1 MKRDKFVFFQI
12 FFFTAHCLKP
22 FWKSFRLE
30 TLCEFLCILYVV
42 FVSWIFF
49 LLVFKQSQ
57 ILQSTLVWLSWGM
70 SWACHMFHRLA
81 NLAGWN
87 KCELRAIGLLICRL
101 GVFGIFV
108 LRSCPRGQQSLVV
121 VPENLVWFFWIL
133 YFTI

>member
-1 MKRDKFVFFQI
+1 MKRDKFFFPNI
-12 FFFTAHCLKP
+12 FFTAHCLKP
-22 FWKSFRLE
+22 FWNSFVWKP
-30 TLCEFLCILYVV
+30 CVNSCVFFNVV

-49 LLVFKQSQ
+49 LVFKQSQ

-87 KCELRAIGLLICRL
+87 KCELRAIGLSICRL

-108 LRSCPRGQQSLVV
+108 LRSCPQEQQSLVV
-121 VPENLVWFFWIL
+121 VPENLKNYLRKFL
-133 YFTI
+133 L

>member
-1 MKRDKFVFFQI
+1 MKRDKLFFS
-12 FFFTAHCLKP
+12 K
-22 FWKSFRLE
+22 
-30 TLCEFLCILYVV
+30 Y
-42 FVSWIFF
+42 FF
-49 LLVFKQSQ
+49 LLRIVWNHFGIPLFGNLVWILVYSLCCVCFVDIFFSVFKQSQ

-81 NLAGWN
+81 NQAGWN

-121 VPENLVWFFWIL
+121 VPENFQYFF
-133 YFTI
+133 

>member
-1 MKRDKFVFFQI
+1 MKRDTFFFQI
-12 FFFTAHCLKP
+12 FFLLRIVWNHFGIPFVWKP
-22 FWKSFRLE
+22 CVNSCVFFMLCSF
-30 TLCEFLCILYVV
+30 
-42 FVSWIFF
+42 SWIFF

-57 ILQSTLVWLSWGM
+57 ILQSTLVWLSWGK

-121 VPENLVWFFWIL
+121 VPENLEWFFWIL